1 MDPLTTQD
9 LLTIIGDK
17 EARIIQQ
24 QRYIH
29 QLLAEIER
37 LKKATES
44 VQADG

>member
-1 MDPLTTQD
+1 MEPLTTQD

-17 EARIIQQ
+17 DARLVQM

-29 QLLAEIER
+29 QLIAEIER
-37 LKKATES
+37 LKNAQRK

>member
-29 QLLAEIER
+29 QLMAEIER
-37 LKKATES
+37 MKKTQET
-44 VQADG
+44 VKVDG